1 VRRFVEGLLKLAGG
15 AMPATDLLAEGQAAL
30 ERGDAETARQ
40 LFAALIEQDPEQ
52 AEAWGGLARAL
63 LALGRDHEAEAVLG
77 RVPAKIAEHAAVSGA
92 KSAIALAREGRRAA
106 AEIEKYRAR
115 LEANP
120 DDHEAR
126 IELARALNALGERE
140 AAAEEL
146 LLSIKRDPHWN
157 DDAARRELLKF
168 FEAWGVEDP
177 VTVAARRK
185 LSSLL
190 FR

>member
-1 VRRFVEGLLKLAGG
+1 
-15 AMPATDLLAEGQAAL
+15 
-30 ERGDAETARQ
+30 
-40 LFAALIEQDPEQ
+40 
-52 AEAWGGLARAL
+52 
-63 LALGRDHEAEAVLG
+63 VLG